1 MSNLL
6 LRGGRV
12 INPSQ
17 GIDAKMD
24 VAVAD
29 GVISQVSPNIRP
41 GAETRTIDVDGKLV
55 VPGLIDL
62 HTHVYH
68 GVNQTAIDPDLAG
81 VYAGVTTV
89 VDAGSA
95 GCYTFGGFPRYVVPK
110 AKTRVVCMLHISRA
124 GLNFQPEI
132 SDRDDIDLEETVRV
146 IAANKPLIQGVK
158 VRAIGPTVPIMG
170 VEIVRLAK
178 QAANEGGT
186 RLMVHIGDRGVDD
199 GPTIT
204 RALLPLLET
213 GDIITHLFTGNAGR
227 ILNDDGRVIPEII
240 DAQERGVF
248 LDTAHGRQNFSFD
261 VAESALD
268 QGVEPR
274 SISTDITIPGR
285 LNTVHS
291 MSEMLSRFL
300 ALGFSLEDVVRM
312 ATANPASAL
321 GMESNLGSLAVGREA
336 DISVLEEHTGRWLF
350 RDTEGGT
357 LIGDKALTPV
367 LTVKA
372 GEVFTRRVGTAPLG
386 LAARFCGVIE
396 ASTRR
401 RGMSQASHTRTYH
414 SWIRLGQPVDESS
427 ISSTLGAVRFW
438 EALRTERTQ

>member
-1 MSNLL
+1 MTSIL

-12 INPSQ
+12 IDPSQ

-24 VAVAD
+24 VAVED
-29 GVISQVSPNIRP
+29 GVISQVSSSIRP
-41 GAETRTIDVDGKLV
+41 GAETRIIDVDGKLV

-95 GCYTFGGFPRYVVPK
+95 GCYTFGGFPRHVVPN

-132 SDRDDIDLEETVRV
+132 SGPDDIDVDETVNV
-146 IAANKPLIQGVK
+146 IKSNKPLIQGVK
-158 VRAIGPTVPIMG
+158 VRAVGPAVPVMG
-170 VEIVRLAK
+170 VEMIRLAK
-178 QAANEGGT
+178 RAANEGGV
-186 RLMVHIGDRGVDD
+186 RLMVHIGDRGADD

-204 RALLPLLET
+204 RDLLPLLES
-213 GDIITHLFTGNAGR
+213 GDIITHMFTGNAGR
-227 ILNDDGRVIPEII
+227 ILDDDGRVIPEII

-261 VAESALD
+261 VAKSALD

-291 MSEMLSRFL
+291 MAEMLSRFL
-300 ALGFSLEDVVRM
+300 ALGFTLGDVIRM
-312 ATANPASAL
+312 ATMNPASAL
-321 GMESNLGSLAVGREA
+321 DLESALGSLAVGREA

-350 RDTEGGT
+350 HDTEGGT
-357 LIGDKALTPV
+357 LTGDKALTPV
-367 LTVKA
+367 LTVRA
-372 GEVFTRRVGTAPLG
+372 GEVFTAEWGPRPWGWLPDSA
-386 LAARFCGVIE
+386 E
-396 ASTRR
+396 
-401 RGMSQASHTRTYH
+401 
-414 SWIRLGQPVDESS
+414 
-427 ISSTLGAVRFW
+427 
-438 EALRTERTQ
+438 